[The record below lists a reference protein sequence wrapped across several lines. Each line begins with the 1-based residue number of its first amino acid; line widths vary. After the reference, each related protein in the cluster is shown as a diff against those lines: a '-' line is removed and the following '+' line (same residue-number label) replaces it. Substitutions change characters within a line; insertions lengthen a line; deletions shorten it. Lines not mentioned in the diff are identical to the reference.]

1 MSMARLGDNRKRG
14 SCCMLPAGSCK
25 RRATSIPTSGW
36 ASLPWDIADLIS
48 LRLLAED
55 VTEYIRF
62 RAVCSPWRSST
73 ASPRDATL
81 LDKRFSPRGW
91 VALCDGDGVPVTAA
105 CKITFFHTSTGQ
117 RLAVRLPE
125 LHRQKIVGITDGLI
139 ITLDKDSSVVR
150 VLHPFTRVI
159 VELPPLAT
167 IFHTEINNFTSLLS
181 AAVCRADTS
190 IAVVAWLTSAEMVIC
205 ARQGHPSWV
214 VIHRDIMLH
223 NTLPFQGRLY
233 GTIPAS
239 GQLVQ
244 LYPPNPRGAVV
255 AHVPRELVDIFR
267 SSYFLV
273 ESGGRM
279 LLAVQHHRMGYDICA
294 EMEWWRYFT
303 VTLFQVNVHGGDLI
317 PVNSLG
323 DEALFLGKDR
333 CLSISTMNLPCIS
346 GNSVYSYV
354 SNKDPVVLHSLG
366 SGSSEHTTMYTKV
379 HYSNKMVR
387 PSVRPFTL
395 PDHLMTY
402 CHNLQWTRGLMLHE
416 YAAVPSYL
424 SDLREKIH
432 AHESDIRF
440 PYIGDVGKKAKT
452 KRVRAVVKKNQPLCA

>member
-1 MSMARLGDNRKRG
+1 MARLGYRG
-14 SCCMLPAGSCK
+14 ARIDRRLRRLLLLRGIGGAHRRGGGDEWNGPRARAGGQWWVVETDRVILAHVPVWWVILSPRSFCARIAALGLELVYAKSRTEITVKGDPVAGSCK

-48 LRLLAED
+48 LRLLAAD

-181 AAVCRADTS
+181 MGAAVCRADTS

-244 LYPPNPRGAVV
+244 LYPPNPRSCPA
-255 AHVPRELVDIFR
+255 
-267 SSYFLV
+267 
-273 ESGGRM
+273 
-279 LLAVQHHRMGYDICA
+279 
-294 EMEWWRYFT
+294 
-303 VTLFQVNVHGGDLI
+303 
-317 PVNSLG
+317 
-323 DEALFLGKDR
+323 
-333 CLSISTMNLPCIS
+333 
-346 GNSVYSYV
+346 
-354 SNKDPVVLHSLG
+354 
-366 SGSSEHTTMYTKV
+366 
-379 HYSNKMVR
+379 
-387 PSVRPFTL
+387 
-395 PDHLMTY
+395 
-402 CHNLQWTRGLMLHE
+402 
-416 YAAVPSYL
+416 
-424 SDLREKIH
+424 
-432 AHESDIRF
+432 
-440 PYIGDVGKKAKT
+440 
-452 KRVRAVVKKNQPLCA
+452 

>member
-402 CHNLQWTRGLMLHE
+402 CHNLQ
-416 YAAVPSYL
+416 
-424 SDLREKIH
+424 
-432 AHESDIRF
+432 
-440 PYIGDVGKKAKT
+440 
-452 KRVRAVVKKNQPLCA
+452 